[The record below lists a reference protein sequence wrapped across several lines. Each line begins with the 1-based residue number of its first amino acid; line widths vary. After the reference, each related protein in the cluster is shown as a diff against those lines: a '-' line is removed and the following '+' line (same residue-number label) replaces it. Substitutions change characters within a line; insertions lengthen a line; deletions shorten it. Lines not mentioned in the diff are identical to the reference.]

1 MHRNVLALL
10 LCLTLACSARAEP
23 ANGVGLQNS
32 LGETTIAEHSATES
46 LQDTSV
52 RHGFDLKAILDLRT
66 PSATNF
72 IFDLRAL
79 SHVAWSNDEAMIA
92 AYIAF
97 ASDISVWNTKSGS
110 LVSHSTRTN
119 ILSPDIPIAF
129 SKDGKLL
136 ITIAPSSNQL
146 LPAVSLL
153 NAASGKVIQD
163 VPGPFPNA
171 GWRENIARLAA
182 FSTATQTLVAAF
194 GFPGQESLIAYRID
208 KDDRLAVL
216 ATIGISEHFLT
227 RLAFSPDG
235 RLLAVGSAVGMV
247 TIYETT
253 SWKVVDTLSFFPET
267 LTASGEGKNL
277 VESLAFSPSGKLL
290 AAGAGGINL
299 NRHRPSSLRY
309 GQRDPALAEEPF
321 VSNALLS
328 PVRIYN
334 LEQHRFRPFDI
345 HVKQPVSQ
353 LAWGEEDLLLLTA
366 DDGGLTQCILVG
378 EQTKL
383 TRLIEDR
390 VTSFA
395 LSTNHHRIA
404 VSANDRIA
412 IYATDGK

>member
-1 MHRNVLALL
+1 MHRNVSAVI
-10 LCLTLACSARAEP
+10 LCFSLACSARAEP
-23 ANGVGLQNS
+23 AKGVGPQNS
-32 LGETTIAEHSATES
+32 IGETTIAEHATTKSIQE
-46 LQDTSV
+46 TSV
-52 RHGFDLKAILDLRT
+52 RRGFDLKAILDLRT
-66 PSATNF
+66 PSASNY
-72 IFDLRAL
+72 IFDLRAS
-79 SHVAWSNDEAMIA
+79 SHVAWSNNDAMIA
-92 AYIAF
+92 AYGVF
-97 ASDISVWNTKSGS
+97 ASDISVWDGKSGS
-110 LVSHSTRTN
+110 LVSQSTRTN
-119 ILSPDIPIAF
+119 ILSSDIPIAF
-129 SKDGKLL
+129 SKDAKRL
-136 ITIAPSSNQL
+136 IAAAPSSNQL

-153 NAASGKVIQD
+153 NATSGKVMQD

-216 ATIGISEHFLT
+216 ATIGISEHFLA
-227 RLAFSPDG
+227 RLAFSSDG
-235 RLLAVGSAVGMV
+235 KLLAVGSAVGMV

-253 SWKVVDTLSFFPET
+253 SWKVVDTANFFPET

-277 VESLAFSPSGKLL
+277 IESLAFSPSGRML

-299 NRHRPSSLRY
+299 NRHRPSSLPY

-321 VSNALLS
+321 VSNALFS
-328 PVRIYN
+328 PVRIYD

-345 HVKQPVSQ
+345 YVKQPVSQ

-366 DDGGLTQCILVG
+366 GDGGLTQCTLVG
-378 EQTKL
+378 AQTKL

-404 VSANDRIA
+404 VSANDRIT